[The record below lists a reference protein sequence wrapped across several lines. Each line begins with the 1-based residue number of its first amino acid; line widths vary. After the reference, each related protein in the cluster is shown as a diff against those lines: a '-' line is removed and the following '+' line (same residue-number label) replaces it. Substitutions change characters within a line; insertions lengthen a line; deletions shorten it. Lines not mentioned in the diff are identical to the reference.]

1 MATRSTQVK
10 VVPQQPQEDEQKTE
24 SWLTEETFTA
34 DALNDAL
41 QSVFAE
47 MGVTGEGEASVFVSK
62 VDGIVKGEDAK
73 VWEGDA
79 GDYDLMA
86 IARQHGSGKYR
97 VRVYVKPPVGAKQ
110 IKANKVF
117 GVLLT
122 PEEERQRTK
131 GPETTDYLKKS
142 DLETI
147 LATALA
153 RIQPVQ
159 PATNPADTVTLAIQL
174 AKAMQPAQPAVDMLG
189 MMTMAMQFAE
199 KMRPDPDATPRD
211 AGANGN
217 DVIVA
222 MIDKFGPAFA
232 SVMEQTMRQQ
242 AQQQAAAQPAQIQQ
256 LPATIPE
263 PQPNIVQSNETTINE
278 DDAMREGKRQFAMG
292 IQFLVAQAQAGN
304 PVETYAE
311 MIMDNVPE
319 ETLMALLKAPDPI
332 AMLSEV
338 NQEVAKYQ
346 EWFVGLLDEVK
357 KMVSDATN
365 SNSPTD

>member
-1 MATRSTQVK
+1 MASRTAQVK
-10 VVPQQPQEDEQKTE
+10 VIPQQAQQDEQKPE
-24 SWLTEETFTA
+24 SWLTDETFTA
-34 DALNDAL
+34 DALDEAL

-79 GDYDLMA
+79 SDYDLMA
-86 IARQHGSGKYR
+86 VARQHGSGKYR
-97 VRVYVKPPVGAKQ
+97 VRVYVKPPIGAKQ

-122 PEEERQRTK
+122 PDEERQRTRAPDA
-131 GPETTDYLKKS
+131 GEYLKKS

-147 LATALA
+147 LASAVA
-153 RIQPVQ
+153 RIQPAQ
-159 PATNPADTVTLAIQL
+159 PVANPTDTVTLAIQL
-174 AKAMQPAQPAVDMLG
+174 AKAMQPAQPAVDVIG

-199 KMRPDPDATPRD
+199 KMRPDPDAAPRD

-232 SVMEQTMRQQ
+232 SGMEQTLKQQ
-242 AQQQAAAQPAQIQQ
+242 SQQQAAARPAPVQQ

-263 PQPNIVQSNETTINE
+263 PQPSIVHSNETTTITE
-278 DDAMREGKRQFAMG
+278 DEAMREGQKQFAMG
-292 IQFLVAQAQAGN
+292 IQFLVMQAQAGN

-311 MIMDNVPE
+311 MIMDNVPG
-319 ETLMALLKAPDPI
+319 ETLDALLKAPDSI
-332 AMLSEV
+332 VLLKEV
-338 NQEVAKYQ
+338 NPEVEKYQ
-346 EWFVGLLDEVK
+346 EWFVALLDEVK

-365 SNSPTD
+365 S